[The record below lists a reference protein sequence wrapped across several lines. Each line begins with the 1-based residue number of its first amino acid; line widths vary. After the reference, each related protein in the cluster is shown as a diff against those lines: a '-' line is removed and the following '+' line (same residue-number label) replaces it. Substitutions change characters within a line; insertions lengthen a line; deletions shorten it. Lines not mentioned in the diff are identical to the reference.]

1 MQVQTDIL
9 STLSDFT
16 WLKQTVTRDLH
27 LAFVVDFSL
36 SSNISPKSKNCAKL
50 DICTAQHDKPSVSN
64 LLAQSLFNIIFSPR
78 KIKYR
83 KKGHFV
89 VMQLKLGKGPF
100 SKSTIRE
107 NYTQIFCFGELQ
119 YNITKTFLLRKF
131 LCQSY
136 TCFVPTLVTICWII
150 TFLSLIVKVPID
162 KYICIILCTFSK
174 DKFNKTQVGNFCGKV
189 VSQVSF

>member
-1 MQVQTDIL
+1 MSVNRQGIVLYSKLVFKMQVQTDIL

-27 LAFVVDFSL
+27 SAFGVDFSL

-89 VMQLKLGKGPF
+89 VMQLKLEKGPF

-107 NYTQIFCFGELQ
+107 NSTQIFCFGELQ

-131 LCQSY
+131 LCQRYLFRSHSSNNLLDNNI
-136 TCFVPTLVTICWII
+136 FI
-150 TFLSLIVKVPID
+150 TNCKGTNRQIYMHYFMYFL
-162 KYICIILCTFSK
+162 
-174 DKFNKTQVGNFCGKV
+174 QR
-189 VSQVSF
+189 